1 MKTVAFRMAYHYFPV
16 QAQKLCSRR
25 GTHNLCA
32 SLPLELRSAATR
44 HRFAA
49 TKKGRACL
57 SRPIFC
63 DFAPFWLT
71 PSQTPRSSPSATPFG
86 FRSARDWLE
95 KTGDWQVKTGRGP
108 IIWEQHVH

>member
-49 TKKGRACL
+49 TKKAAPAFLGQSSVISRRFGSLPHKLRVLRLPPHPSVSAPRAIGL
-57 SRPIFC
+57 RKQEI
-63 DFAPFWLT
+63 
-71 PSQTPRSSPSATPFG
+71 G
-86 FRSARDWLE
+86 
-95 KTGDWQVKTGRGP
+95 K
-108 IIWEQHVH
+108 